1 MVKPLKKFGQNYLVD
16 KNIVHK
22 IIDEIN
28 PQKEELI
35 LEIGPGQGALT
46 KELYLKCDN
55 FLAVEIDRRV
65 IENLETGFAGIKII
79 SGDFLKTSL
88 KEIAGNKK
96 IRIAGNIPYNITSPI
111 LFKLIEEREFV
122 QDAVLMVQHE
132 VAKRLTA
139 EKRTKDYGIL
149 RIILSCFADV
159 KYCFKVS
166 PNVFFPKPNVDS
178 AVVHLMFKETIDDT
192 LDTGLFMKIVKAAFG
207 NRRKTLKN
215 SFSNS
220 IFGAGIFEGS
230 GLDLTKRAEELDLD
244 DYIRVT
250 KFVQSKLDT
259 SSLATE
265 PYEKI

>member
-16 KNIVHK
+16 KNIIRK

-28 PQKEELI
+28 PQREETI

-46 KELYLKCDN
+46 TELYGRCGN
-55 FLAVEIDRRV
+55 FTVVEIDRRV
-65 IENLETGFAGIKII
+65 IENLEAGFAGIKIV

-88 KEIAGNKK
+88 KQIAEGKK

-111 LFKLIEEREFV
+111 LFKLIEEREYV

-149 RIILSCFADV
+149 RVILSYFTDV

-178 AVVHLMFKETIDDT
+178 AVVHLVFKDITDNT
-192 LDTGLFMKIVKAAFG
+192 LDTGLFIKIVKAAFG
-207 NRRKTLKN
+207 NRRKTIKN

-220 IFGAGIFEGS
+220 IFGAEIFEGCGIS
-230 GLDLTKRAEELDLD
+230 LAKRAEELDLED
-244 DYIRVT
+244 FIALT
-250 KFVQSKLDT
+250 KFIQIKLAS